1 MLQMAFRSL
10 VCAIVIY
17 VCVAETPSRGHGH
30 GHHQGQLQAEVSE
43 DGRIMMQKTEEPEP
57 QETEPQRREEPQT
70 QEMELQDHQEPQTHE
85 ETELQDHEEPKAE
98 AHEAHEAEALLEE
111 EHDAAE
117 SELADGEVEI
127 FSKWG
132 RRRRRRRRRRSRR
145 RAIPCVWHN
154 WGGWTSCSKPCGTGQ
169 TSRTRGV
176 KVKAAHG
183 GAGCSGSSKETK
195 NCNTHHCPV
204 NCVWKAF
211 GAWGKCSK
219 SCAGGVQK
227 RSRGVARAAAHGG
240 KKCSGAAEETKKCNE
255 QACPVDCKYA
265 EWGEWADCSVTCGNG
280 TRKHAREV
288 ETEAQHGGAEC
299 EGEKEEEGACD
310 PPPEKCAALR
320 QGTSLLLLALWLATE
335 VSARG

>member
-1 MLQMAFRSL
+1 MLQMAFRLL
-10 VCAIVIY
+10 VCPIVIY
-17 VCVAETPSRGHGH
+17 VCVAETPSR

-43 DGRIMMQKTEEPEP
+43 DGRIMMQKTEEPET

-70 QEMELQDHQEPQTHE
+70 HQ
-85 ETELQDHEEPKAE
+85 ETELQGHEEPLAHEEAEFQDHEEPQKDESPE
-98 AHEAHEAEALLEE
+98 AHEAQLLEE
-111 EHDAAE
+111 EHGEAA

-132 RRRRRRRRRRSRR
+132 RRSRR
-145 RAIPCVWHN
+145 RAIPCVWHG
-154 WGGWTSCSKPCGTGQ
+154 WGGWTSCNKPCGTGQ
-169 TSRTRGV
+169 QSRTRGV
-176 KVKAAHG
+176 RVHAQHG
-183 GAGCSGSSKETK
+183 GRGCTGSGKETR

-204 NCVWKAF
+204 NCVWKPF

-219 SCAGGVQK
+219 TCAGGVQK
-227 RSRGVARAAAHGG
+227 RTRGVARAAAHGG
-240 KKCSGAAEETKKCNE
+240 KKCTGAAEESKKCNE
-255 QACPVDCKYA
+255 QPCPVDCKYA

-299 EGEKEEEGACD
+299 EGEKEEEGPCD

-320 QGTSLLLLALWLATE
+320 QGTSLLLLLALRLATTE
-335 VSARG
+335 VSA